1 MEQQKFVSLSL
12 RLEEVA
18 ALKSKA
24 VRQRDY
30 VSRVSLP
37 LAIQLLDTSDPYFD
51 CFSVLD
57 ELDYLEG
64 LRNASRTKRAMPF
77 IQGSP
82 LYPFWHKHFFS
93 ARHLIKNIG
102 VRWNIDQGRKG
113 NKDLD
118 RMIDQIATQYGE
130 ESSAWPD
137 HLVHQLVMG
146 GFEERAAQGLT
157 GDWIIYAI
165 HEGQN
170 YYLDLAT
177 HEEGQQEGG
186 KALHEKLRGGCRAE
200 FPFLFA

>member
-1 MEQQKFVSLSL
+1 MAQQKLDSLSL

-37 LAIQLLDTSDPYFD
+37 LAIRLLDTSDPYFD

-64 LRNASRTKRAMPF
+64 LRKASRTKRAAPF
-77 IQGSP
+77 RQGSP
-82 LYPFWHKHFFS
+82 LYPFWHKHFFC

-113 NKDLD
+113 NKDLG
-118 RMIDQIATQYGE
+118 RLIQKVATRYGDDP
-130 ESSAWPD
+130 SAWQG
-137 HLVHQLVMG
+137 HLVHNLIPG

-165 HEGQN
+165 HEDQN